1 MVIRLTG
8 TDWRSVAVTLAV
20 AGVGGLIA
28 WALHLPLGFL
38 LGALV
43 TTAVLA
49 ACDIPIAGRRMFL
62 PTTMRQWFVPV
73 IGVSIGGAFT
83 PEVLAGAIHWWPSL
97 LALFV
102 YIPVAHGL
110 AYAIY
115 RAGGIGRLEAFF
127 GGVPGGLI
135 ESVTLGEEMGAD
147 VRVLAALQFL
157 RLILT
162 IVSIPLIFLVLTGSA
177 VGSASGAVM
186 GGAADLRL
194 SDVLVLMAAG
204 ALGFYVA
211 NKLRF
216 PAAVMTGPLLFS
228 AIAHATGLTHG
239 VPPVWLV
246 AVTQVVIGANLG
258 SRFGGMDR
266 RMLTRT
272 MGLSVV
278 NSIATLLLSFGFALV
293 ITRLVD
299 EPVSAVFLAFA
310 PGGVAEMSLI
320 ALSLNIHVVYVTL
333 HHVARIVLSVLIA
346 RIGSRH
352 LHH

>member
-1 MVIRLTG
+1 MIRKTG
-8 TDWRSVAVTLAV
+8 TDGRAVALTLTV
-20 AGVGGLIA
+20 AGVGGFAA

-38 LGALV
+38 LGALLA
-43 TTAVLA
+43 TALLA
-49 ACDIPIAGRRMFL
+49 AGDVPIAGRRMFL
-62 PTTMRQWFVPV
+62 PNSLRQWFVPV

-83 PEVLAGAIHWWPSL
+83 PEVLAGAVHWWPSL
-97 LALFV
+97 LALLV
-102 YIPVAHGL
+102 YIPAAHGL
-110 AYAIY
+110 AYVIF
-115 RAGGIGRLEAFF
+115 RKGGVGRIEAFF

-162 IVSIPLIFLVLTGSA
+162 IVSIPLIFLALTGSS
-177 VGSASGAVM
+177 VGSAAGAVL
-186 GGAADLRL
+186 GGGVQLGLR
-194 SDVLVLMAAG
+194 DAVVLALAG
-204 ALGFYVA
+204 ALGFAVA
-211 NKLRF
+211 RALRF

-228 AIAHATGLTHG
+228 ALAHATGLAHG
-239 VPPVWLV
+239 VPPLWLV

-266 RMLTRT
+266 RMLART

-278 NSIATLLLSFGFALV
+278 NSVFTLMLSFVFAMTV
-293 ITRLVD
+293 SRLVD

-320 ALSLNIHVVYVTL
+320 ALSLNIHVIYVTV
-333 HHVARIVLSVLIA
+333 HHVARIVLSVMIA
-346 RIGSRH
+346 RMGSRF
-352 LHH
+352 LHR